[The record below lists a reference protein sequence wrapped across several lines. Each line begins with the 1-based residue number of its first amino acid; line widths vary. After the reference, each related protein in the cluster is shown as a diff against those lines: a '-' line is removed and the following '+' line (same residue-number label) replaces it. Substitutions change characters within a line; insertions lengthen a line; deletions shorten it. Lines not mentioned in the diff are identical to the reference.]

1 MLFCRYTSLVNLLPE
16 HSLNAVCI
24 MGTVCKQ
31 PSIQSELL
39 SLYMRDID
47 ISRDILTGIVES
59 IEQAT
64 ESAATTEPVRYS
76 QHCVCILNL
85 VQLSL
90 CLMYS
95 YVLYIDLCCSYLCC
109 TV

>member
-24 MGTVCKQ
+24 MGAVCKQ

-64 ESAATTEPVRYS
+64 ESAASAEPVRYS

-90 CLMYS
+90 CLMLL
-95 YVLYIDLCCSYLCC
+95 V
-109 TV
+109 